1 MGPCEWP
8 VTYATCAEGSAY
20 PAPLSTLPASGVAMY
35 EDVAKEYLWRWTGQ
49 SFGLCEVTLRPCKTD
64 CQEGMSSFFG
74 SGPQRSMGL
83 SGLWTPVLVGGLWY
97 NIGCGRCGDKC
108 GCGGGSP
115 LILPGPINSVVEV
128 KEDGVVLD
136 ASSYY
141 VENNRALVRTD
152 GQRWSDCGLEVT
164 YKIGVPVPV
173 GGQMAAGRLA
183 TEFAKAACGDTSCE
197 LPRRVQ
203 TVARQGVTIAM
214 LDAFDDIDKGHTGI
228 WMVDSWVASVTK
240 APVQSRVLSP
250 DIPRS
255 RYRRTT

>member
-1 MGPCEWP
+1 M
-8 VTYATCAEGSAY
+8 
-20 PAPLSTLPASGVAMY
+20 PASGVAVY
-35 EDVAKEYLWRWTGQ
+35 EDVAKEFLWNWTGKV
-49 SFGLCEVTLRPCKTD
+49 FGVCEVTIRPCQQG
-64 CQEGMSSFFG
+64 CSEGHSSFFG

-83 SGLWTPVLVGGLWY
+83 SGLWTPVIIDGLWY

-115 LILPGPINSVVEV
+115 LRLPGPIQEVVSIT
-128 KEDGVVLD
+128 EDGTVLD
-136 ASSYY
+136 PSNYY
-141 VENNRALVRTD
+141 VENNRNLVRID
-152 GQRWSDCGLEVT
+152 GKRWAECGLEVT
-164 YKIGVPVPV
+164 YKMGTPVPV
-173 GGQMAAGRLA
+173 GGQVAAARLA
-183 TEFAKAACGDTSCE
+183 LEFARAACGDSKCE

-228 WMVDSWVASVTK
+228 WIIDSWVASVTK
-240 APVQSRVLSP
+240 SPVQSRVLSP